1 MADRIIAKVFTP
13 RNIQAR
19 SVAPSPG
26 VQASSVWLGSGLN
39 LADLSDVV
47 IPPANAVTGALMTY
61 DAQTGGFIVL
71 KDIDSPNL
79 KLIGGA
85 F

>member
-13 RNIQAR
+13 RQIQAR
-19 SVAPSPG
+19 SVAIG
-26 VQASSVWLGSGLN
+26 VGTGVN
-39 LADLSDVV
+39 LADLADVV
-47 IPPANAVTGALMTY
+47 IPPANLVTGALMSY
-61 DAQTGGFIVL
+61 DAQTGGFTVL

-79 KLIGGA
+79 KLIGGS

>member
-19 SVAPSPG
+19 SVAPG
-26 VQASSVWLGSGLN
+26 QDIQAKSVGIGTGFN
-39 LADLSDVV
+39 LADMSDVV
-47 IPPANAVTGALMTY
+47 IPPANMVTGALMSY
-61 DAQTGGFIVL
+61 DAQTGGFTVL

-79 KLIGGA
+79 KLIGGS

>member
-19 SVAPSPG
+19 SVAPSQG

-47 IPPANAVTGALMTY
+47 IPPANAVTGALM
-61 DAQTGGFIVL
+61 

>member
-19 SVAPSPG
+19 SVG
-26 VQASSVWLGSGLN
+26 IGTGIN
-39 LADLSDVV
+39 LADLDDVV
-47 IPPANAVTGALMTY
+47 IPPANMVTGALMTY

>member
-19 SVAPSPG
+19 NVAIG
-26 VQASSVWLGSGLN
+26 VSGAGVN
-39 LADLSDVV
+39 LADLADVV
-47 IPPANAVTGALMTY
+47 IPPANMVTGALMTY

-71 KDIDSPNL
+71 TEIDSPNL

>member
-13 RNIQAR
+13 RQIQAR
-19 SVAPSPG
+19 SVAIG
-26 VQASSVWLGSGLN
+26 VGTGVN
-39 LADLSDVV
+39 LADLADVV
-47 IPPANAVTGALMTY
+47 IPPANMVTGALMSY

-79 KLIGGA
+79 KLIGGS

>member
-13 RNIQAR
+13 RQIQAR
-19 SVAPSPG
+19 SVAIG
-26 VQASSVWLGSGLN
+26 VGTGVN

-47 IPPANAVTGALMTY
+47 IPPANMVTGALMSY

-79 KLIGGA
+79 KLIGGS